1 MEYYAQINNIG
12 LRVQL
17 NWLKE
22 TDCTDCIAQTR
33 ANLLAKMSRNSMSQ
47 QNNLHQGG
55 KRLSIG

>member
-22 TDCTDCIAQTR
+22 TDSTDCIAQTR
-33 ANLLAKMSRNSMSQ
+33 DNQLAKMSRNSMSQ
-47 QNNLHQGG
+47 QNNLHQ
-55 KRLSIG
+55 